1 MITGPSPTA
10 SPVTATLHED
20 DTLLRIVLDRPKGN
34 ILSMAM
40 MQAVA
45 EVLAAHR
52 ADQHLRLVVIRGAG
66 HHFSFGASVEEHQR
80 DQAPNMLAS
89 FHAFIRDVADYPV
102 PIAALVEGQ
111 CLGGAFELVL
121 ACRFVFATPSAV
133 FGCPEIKLGVIP
145 PVLAAIGALRVG
157 GPLADRLLLTGSTI
171 DAAGA
176 ERAGLVTSILAGG
189 NPDEECLEWYRAN
202 LRPLSAVAI
211 RQVLAATQSCSGV
224 REALREP
231 LAAVERQYVDR
242 ILTSRDGNE
251 GITAY
256 LERRKPVW
264 EDR

>member
-1 MITGPSPTA
+1 MTSAPSPTPP
-10 SPVTATLHED
+10 SVSATLHED

-34 ILSMAM
+34 ILTMAM

-45 EVLAAHR
+45 EVLDAHR

-80 DQAPNMLAS
+80 DQAAKMLAS
-89 FHAFIRDVADYPV
+89 FHGFIRDLADYPV
-102 PIAALVEGQ
+102 PVAALIEGQ

-133 FGCPEIKLGVIP
+133 FGCPEIRLGVIP
-145 PVLAAIGALRVG
+145 PVLAAIGALRLG

-171 DAAGA
+171 DAGAA
-176 ERAGLVTSILAGG
+176 ERAGLVASVFSGG
-189 NPDEECLEWYRAN
+189 NPDEECLEWYRKN
-202 LRPLSAVAI
+202 LRPLSAFAI
-211 RQVLAATQSCSGV
+211 RQVLGAAQSCSGV
-224 REALREP
+224 REALRQP
-231 LAAVERQYVDR
+231 LATVERQYVDQ